1 MVWLTDKRHLTIARD
16 PHISKKIKEKIKQAN
31 KQKIYFQNDAK
42 SRQKERTKRD
52 KKDNKT
58 EDWKKKN
65 EMKIKETWLGSYE
78 ELYITMA
85 SRILLGQNLKI
96 SVIVITVRNDKNY
109 NRKNN

>member
-1 MVWLTDKRHLTIARD
+1 MMQSQDRKDGQRGIR
-16 PHISKKIKEKIKQAN
+16 KITR
-31 KQKIYFQNDAK
+31 QKI
-42 SRQKERTKRD
+42 E
-52 KKDNKT
+52 
-58 EDWKKKN
+58 KKN
-65 EMKIKETWLGSYE
+65 EIKIKETWLGSYE

>member
-1 MVWLTDKRHLTIARD
+1 MMQSQDR
-16 PHISKKIKEKIKQAN
+16 KKGQRGIRKITR
-31 KQKIYFQNDAK
+31 QKI
-42 SRQKERTKRD
+42 E
-52 KKDNKT
+52 
-58 EDWKKKN
+58 KKN